1 MSNKNFGFGTQIR
14 KSPYFDSTVKWGA
27 TGFSVY
33 NHMYIPRDFGSPE
46 QNFWNLIEK
55 SILCDVAVERQVEIT
70 GSDAYKFIQL
80 LTPRDLSKLS
90 VGQCKYVLIVNNDGG
105 ILNDPVLLR
114 LAENHFWLSLADS
127 DVLLWAQGV
136 AVNSGLDVK
145 ISEPDV
151 SPLQLQG
158 PTSQEI
164 MVKLFGED
172 IRDLKY
178 YWLREYQLD
187 GIPLIVSRT
196 GWSSE
201 LGYEIYLRDGS
212 KGNELYEKI
221 MAAGKE
227 HGIQP
232 GHTSSI
238 RRIEGGMLSYHA
250 DADIHTNPFE
260 LGLDRLVNLD
270 SEINFIGKK
279 ALKKIKEKGISRKQV
294 GLVIDCAP
302 LSGPNTTFWP
312 IKKDR
317 KQIGKVTSAVYSP
330 RLKKNIA
337 LAMVSVEQSEI
348 DFIGKEALKKI
359 KQEGIKRKQ
368 VGLII
373 DCDPLSGPNTTFW
386 PIEKDGKKI
395 GKVTSA
401 VYSPRLK
408 KNIALAMIE
417 INYSELGNRL
427 DVQIHEGKYSATIVE
442 KPFYDPKKN
451 IVKS

>member
-1 MSNKNFGFGTQIR
+1 MTNKNFGFGTQIR

-33 NHMYIPRDFGSPE
+33 NHMYIPRDFGDPE

-70 GSDAYKFIQL
+70 GPDAYKFTQL
-80 LTPRDLSKLS
+80 LTPRDLSNIS
-90 VGQCKYVLIVNNDGG
+90 IGQCKYVLITNNEGG

-136 AVNSGLDVK
+136 AVNSGLNVN

-158 PTSQEI
+158 PTSKDI
-164 MVKLFGED
+164 MVKLFGES
-172 IRDLKY
+172 IKDLKY
-178 YWLREYQLD
+178 YWFKEFDLD

-201 LGYEIYLRDGS
+201 FGYELFLRDGS
-212 KGNELYEKI
+212 KGNDLYEKI
-221 MAAGKE
+221 MNAGKE
-227 HGIQP
+227 HGLQP

-260 LGLDRLVNLD
+260 LGFDRLVSLD
-270 SEINFIGKK
+270 NDIEFIGKA
-279 ALKKIKEKGISRKQV
+279 ALKKIKAEGIKRKQI
-294 GLVIDCAP
+294 GLEINCEP
-302 LSGPNTTFWP
+302 LSGPNTTFWS
-312 IKKDR
+312 IKKDDNE
-317 KQIGKVTSAVYSP
+317 IGKVTSAVYSP

-337 LAMVSVEQSEI
+337 LAMVNIKNSEI
-348 DFIGKEALKKI
+348 GTDLEVETNKGK
-359 KQEGIKRKQ
+359 
-368 VGLII
+368 
-373 DCDPLSGPNTTFW
+373 F
-386 PIEKDGKKI
+386 
-395 GKVTSA
+395 TS
-401 VYSPRLK
+401 K
-408 KNIALAMIE
+408 
-417 INYSELGNRL
+417 
-427 DVQIHEGKYSATIVE
+427 IVE
-442 KPFYDPKKN
+442 KPFYDPKKKIASN
-451 IVKS
+451 

>member
-14 KSPYFDSTVKWGA
+14 KSPYFDATVKWGA

-33 NHMYIPRDFGSPE
+33 NHMYIPRDFGNPE

-70 GSDAYKFIQL
+70 GPDAYKFIQL

-90 VGQCKYVLIVNNDGG
+90 VRQCKYVLIVNNDGG

-172 IRDLKY
+172 IRELKY
-178 YWLREYQLD
+178 YWLREYELD

-201 LGYEIYLRDGS
+201 LGYEIFLRDGS
-212 KGNELYEKI
+212 RGNELYEKI
-221 MAAGKE
+221 MEAGKE
-227 HGIQP
+227 HGIEP

-260 LGLDRLVNLD
+260 LGFDRLVNLD
-270 SEINFIGKK
+270 TDIN
-279 ALKKIKEKGISRKQV
+279 
-294 GLVIDCAP
+294 
-302 LSGPNTTFWP
+302 
-312 IKKDR
+312 
-317 KQIGKVTSAVYSP
+317 
-330 RLKKNIA
+330 
-337 LAMVSVEQSEI
+337 
-348 DFIGKEALKKI
+348 FIGKEALKKI

-373 DCDPLSGPNTTFW
+373 DCNPLSGPNTTFW
-386 PIEKDGKKI
+386 PIEKDGKTI

-417 INYSELGNRL
+417 INYSELGNQL
-427 DVQIHEGKYSATIVE
+427 DVKTHEGKYSAKIVE
-442 KPFYDPKKN
+442 KPFYDPKKK
-451 IVKS
+451 IASS

>member
-46 QNFWNLIEK
+46 KNFWNLIEK

-70 GSDAYKFIQL
+70 GPDAYKFTQL
-80 LTPRDLSKLS
+80 LTPRDLSKLAI
-90 VGQCKYVLIVNNDGG
+90 GQCKYVLIVNNDGG

-136 AVNSGLDVK
+136 AVNSGLNVK

-164 MVKLFGED
+164 MVKLFGEG
-172 IRDLKY
+172 IRELKY
-178 YWLREYQLD
+178 YWLKEYEID

-212 KGNELYEKI
+212 RGNELYEKI
-221 MAAGKE
+221 MEAGKE
-227 HGIQP
+227 HGLKP

-260 LGLDRLVNLD
+260 LGFDRLVNLE
-270 SEINFIGKK
+270 SEVNFIGKK
-279 ALKKIKEKGISRKQV
+279 
-294 GLVIDCAP
+294 
-302 LSGPNTTFWP
+302 
-312 IKKDR
+312 
-317 KQIGKVTSAVYSP
+317 
-330 RLKKNIA
+330 
-337 LAMVSVEQSEI
+337 
-348 DFIGKEALKKI
+348 ALKKI

-386 PIEKDGKKI
+386 QIEKNAKNV

-417 INYSELGNRL
+417 INHAVLGNQL
-427 DVQIHEGKYSATIVE
+427 DIQTHEGKYSATIVE
-442 KPFYDPKKN
+442 KPFYDPKKK
-451 IVKS
+451 IASG

>member
-1 MSNKNFGFGTQIR
+1 MTNKNFGFGTQIR

-70 GSDAYKFIQL
+70 GPDAFKFTQL
-80 LTPRDLSKLS
+80 LTPRDLST
-90 VGQCKYVLIVNNDGG
+90 VAIGQCKYVLITNNDGG

-136 AVNSGLDVK
+136 AVNSGMNVN
-145 ISEPDV
+145 ITEPDV

-158 PTSQEI
+158 PTSKDI
-164 MVKLFGED
+164 MIKLFGES
-172 IRDLKY
+172 IKDLKY
-178 YWLREYQLD
+178 YWFKECDLD

-201 LGYEIYLRDGS
+201 FGYELFLRDGS
-212 KGNELYEKI
+212 KGNDLYEKI
-221 MAAGKE
+221 MNAGKKY
-227 HGIQP
+227 GLQP

-250 DADIHTNPFE
+250 DADINTNPFE
-260 LGLDRLVNLD
+260 LGLDRLVSLD
-270 SEINFIGKK
+270 SDIEFIGKA
-279 ALKKIKEKGISRKQV
+279 ALKKIKAEGIRRKQV
-294 GLVIDCAP
+294 GLEINCEP
-302 LSGPNTTFWP
+302 LSGPNTTFWS
-312 IKKDR
+312 IKKD
-317 KQIGKVTSAVYSP
+317 
-330 RLKKNIA
+330 NN
-337 LAMVSVEQSEI
+337 E
-348 DFIGKEALKKI
+348 
-359 KQEGIKRKQ
+359 
-368 VGLII
+368 
-373 DCDPLSGPNTTFW
+373 
-386 PIEKDGKKI
+386 I

-408 KNIALAMIE
+408 KNIALAMINIE
-417 INYSELGNRL
+417 NSKIGTSLEVNTNKGNFEA
-427 DVQIHEGKYSATIVE
+427 IIVE
-442 KPFYDPKKN
+442 KHFFDPKKKIASN
-451 IVKS
+451 

>member
-70 GSDAYKFIQL
+70 GPDAYKFIQL

-90 VGQCKYVLIVNNDGG
+90 IGQCKYVLIVNNDGG

-250 DADIHTNPFE
+250 DADIHTNPYE
-260 LGLDRLVNLD
+260 LGFDRLVNL
-270 SEINFIGKK
+270 ET
-279 ALKKIKEKGISRKQV
+279 A
-294 GLVIDCAP
+294 
-302 LSGPNTTFWP
+302 
-312 IKKDR
+312 
-317 KQIGKVTSAVYSP
+317 
-330 RLKKNIA
+330 
-337 LAMVSVEQSEI
+337 I

-359 KQEGIKRKQ
+359 KQNGIKRKQ

-386 PIEKDGKKI
+386 PIEKDGKTI

-417 INYSELGNRL
+417 INYSELGNEL
-427 DVQIHEGKYSATIVE
+427 NVQTHEGKYSATIVE
-442 KPFYDPKKN
+442 KPFYDPKKK
-451 IVKS
+451 IASS

>member
-1 MSNKNFGFGTQIR
+1 MVNKSFGFGTQIR

-33 NHMYIPRDFGSPE
+33 NHMYIPRDFGNPE

-70 GSDAYKFIQL
+70 GPDAYKFTQL
-80 LTPRDLSKLS
+80 LTPRDLSKLA
-90 VGQCKYVLIVNNDGG
+90 VGQCKYVLIINNEGG

-114 LAENHFWLSLADS
+114 LSENHFWLSLADS

-136 AVNSGLDVK
+136 AVNSGLNVK
-145 ISEPDV
+145 ITEPDV

-158 PTSQEI
+158 PTSGKI
-164 MVKLFGED
+164 MVKLFGES
-172 IRDLKY
+172 IKDLKY
-178 YWLREYQLD
+178 YWLKEYNLD
-187 GIPLIVSRT
+187 EIPLIVSRT

-212 KGNELYEKI
+212 KGNDLYEKI
-221 MAAGKE
+221 MNAGKE
-227 HGIQP
+227 HGLQP

-250 DADIHTNPFE
+250 DADINTNPFE

-270 SEINFIGKK
+270 SDFN
-279 ALKKIKEKGISRKQV
+279 
-294 GLVIDCAP
+294 
-302 LSGPNTTFWP
+302 
-312 IKKDR
+312 
-317 KQIGKVTSAVYSP
+317 
-330 RLKKNIA
+330 
-337 LAMVSVEQSEI
+337 
-348 DFIGKEALKKI
+348 FIGKEALKKI
-359 KQEGIKRKQ
+359 KKKGIKRKQ
-368 VGLII
+368 VGLEL
-373 DCDPLSGPNTTFW
+373 DCTPLKGPNTTFW
-386 PIEKDGKKI
+386 SVLCDGKKI

-417 INYSELGNRL
+417 INQSKVGNNFKVMT
-427 DVQIHEGKYSATIVE
+427 DGGEISCTIVE
-442 KPFYDPKKN
+442 KPFYDPKKK
-451 IVKS
+451 IASS

>member
-33 NHMYIPRDFGSPE
+33 NHMYIPRDFGDPE

-55 SILCDVAVERQVEIT
+55 AILCDVAVERQVEIT
-70 GSDAYKFIQL
+70 GPDAYKFTQL
-80 LTPRDLSKLS
+80 LTPRDLSKLAI
-90 VGQCKYVLIVNNDGG
+90 GQCKYVLITNNEGG

-136 AVNSGLDVK
+136 AVNSGLNVQIK
-145 ISEPDV
+145 EPDV

-158 PTSQEI
+158 PTSGEI
-164 MVKLFGED
+164 MIKLFGED
-172 IRDLKY
+172 IKDLKY
-178 YWLREYQLD
+178 YWLKEYNLD
-187 GIPLIVSRT
+187 GIPLIISRT

-221 MAAGKE
+221 MEAGKE
-227 HGIQP
+227 HGLKP

-250 DADIHTNPFE
+250 DADIDTNPFE
-260 LGLDRLVNLD
+260 LGLDRLVSLD
-270 SEINFIGKK
+270 SDIDFVGKK
-279 ALKKIKEKGISRKQV
+279 ALKKIKQ
-294 GLVIDCAP
+294 D
-302 LSGPNTTFWP
+302 
-312 IKKDR
+312 
-317 KQIGKVTSAVYSP
+317 
-330 RLKKNIA
+330 
-337 LAMVSVEQSEI
+337 
-348 DFIGKEALKKI
+348 
-359 KQEGIKRKQ
+359 GIKRKQ
-368 VGLII
+368 VGLEI
-373 DCDPLSGPNTTFW
+373 DCKPLTGPNTTFW
-386 PIEKDGKKI
+386 PVEKNNKKI
-395 GKVTSA
+395 GKITSA

-417 INYSELGNRL
+417 IEQSETGTKLEVITN
-427 DVQIHEGKYSATIVE
+427 EGKYNSVVVE
-442 KPFYDPKKN
+442 KPFYDPKK
-451 IVKS
+451 KKASSS